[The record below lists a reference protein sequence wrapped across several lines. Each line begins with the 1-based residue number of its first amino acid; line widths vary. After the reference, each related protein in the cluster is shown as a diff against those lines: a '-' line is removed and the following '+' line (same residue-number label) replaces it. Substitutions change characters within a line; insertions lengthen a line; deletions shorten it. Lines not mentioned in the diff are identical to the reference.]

1 MLLKINNLKF
11 TINLKN
17 LLLLSISLLVVNAM
31 SAQEIIEDA
40 KEVKVDTLHVANDK
54 PVDSLFAV
62 VNAKMVDSIRTY
74 RAVKVD
80 GVAAVVGDY
89 IVLDSDVEKNR
100 LQLEASGY
108 DAKNITD
115 CELFGKLLEDKLY
128 AHHAIQDSLPVSD
141 AEIRQNVDYQIQQFL
156 QQFNGSMDRMLK
168 FYNKDDEKSFR
179 EEMFEINKGNYLA
192 QKMQAKIVEEVE
204 VTPEEVRDFFN
215 KIPKDERPRFGTELK
230 VAQIVTEPKVSAEE
244 KQKVIDRLKGFKKD
258 VVENGASFRSKV
270 VLYGEDPGI
279 KQSGYHYI
287 LDRKKPKMVKEFRQ
301 VAFSLQEGEVSDP
314 FETDYGF
321 HIIHLEKILGQQY
334 VVSHVLLMPKVSIE
348 AEKEAKERLNKIRE
362 RIVSGDITFAEAAK
376 EASDEKE
383 TRGDGGQ
390 LINPNTQ
397 DYNFELTKMETEL
410 YSQIQN
416 LKDGEVSLIQTEQDR
431 KGNKKFKI
439 LMVTDRI
446 DDHEADYARDYLKI
460 KGLAL
465 DEKRIK
471 TIEEWQ
477 KEKIL
482 DTYIKVSGEYRNCEF
497 SSNWL
502 KK

>member
-17 LLLLSISLLVVNAM
+17 LLLLSISLLVVNVM
-31 SAQEIIEDA
+31 SAQEVIQEA
-40 KEVKVDTLHVANDK
+40 KDVKTDTLSVVNDK
-54 PVDSLFAV
+54 PVDSLSAV
-62 VNAKMVDSIRTY
+62 VNAKIVDSVRTFK
-74 RAVKVD
+74 AIKVD

-89 IVLDSDVEKNR
+89 IVLNSDVEKNR

-108 DAKNITD
+108 DAKDITD

-128 AHHAIQDSLPVSD
+128 AHHAIQDSIPVSD

-156 QQFNGSMDRMLK
+156 QQVNGSMEKLLK
-168 FYNKDDEKSFR
+168 IYNKEDEKSFR
-179 EEMFEINKGNYLA
+179 EEMFEINKSNQLA

-204 VTPEEVRDFFN
+204 VTPEEVRAFFN

-230 VAQIVTEPKVSAEE
+230 VAQIVAEPKVSDEE
-244 KQKVIDRLKGFKKD
+244 KQKIIDKLKGFKKD

-270 VLYGEDPGI
+270 VLYGEDPGL

-314 FETDYGF
+314 FETEYGF

-334 VVSHVLLMPKVSIE
+334 VVSHVLMMPKVSIE

-362 RIVSGDITFAEAAK
+362 RIISGDITFADAAR

-383 TRGDGGQ
+383 TKGDGGQ
-390 LINPNTQ
+390 LINPKTQ
-397 DYNFELTKMETEL
+397 DYNFELTKMEPEL

-416 LKDGEVSLIQTEQDR
+416 LKDGEVSLVQTEQD
-431 KGNKKFKI
+431 KTGNKKYKI

-446 DDHEADYARDYLKI
+446 DEHEADYARDYLKI
-460 KGLAL
+460 KELAL
-465 DEKRIK
+465 QEKRIK
-471 TIEEWQ
+471 AIEEWQ

-482 DTYIKVSGEYRNCEF
+482 DTYIKVSGEYRDCKF